1 MLAIKIIV
9 GIRIIFKYKM
19 KLDNR
24 LLKYKEKMESTILSL
39 EKELSSIRTGRANPA
54 ILENIKVE
62 AYNNIIPINQVA
74 SISVLDPRTLSVN
87 VWDRSV
93 VKATADA
100 IRDCGMNFNPQVEG
114 QNIRVTLVPLTQDRR
129 NELCKVASKLSETYK
144 ITLRNIRHDAL
155 DYIKNLEKIKEIT
168 EDIKKKLNDDIQELL
183 NEFNSIVEKKVK
195 EKQDTILEI

>member
-1 MLAIKIIV
+1 
-9 GIRIIFKYKM
+9 M
-19 KLDNR
+19 KLDDR
-24 LLKYKEKMESTILSL
+24 LSKYKEKMESAILSL

-62 AYNNIIPINQVA
+62 AYNNTVPINQVA
-74 SISVLDPRTLSVN
+74 SISVIDPRTLSVN

-129 NELCKVASKLSETYK
+129 NELCKAASKISENYK
-144 ITLRNIRHDAL
+144 ITLRNIRHEAL
-155 DYIKNLEKIKEIT
+155 DYIKNLEKLKEIT
-168 EDIKKKLNDDIQELL
+168 EDIKKKLNDDIQDLL
-183 NEFNSIVEKKVK
+183 NQYNSVVDKKVK
-195 EKQDTILEI
+195 AKQDTILEI

>member
-1 MLAIKIIV
+1 MS
-9 GIRIIFKYKM
+9 
-19 KLDNR
+19 LDVR
-24 LLKYKEKMESTILSL
+24 LVTYKERMESSIVAL

-62 AYNNIIPINQVA
+62 AYNNIVPINQVA

-114 QNIRVTLVPLTQDRR
+114 QNIRVILVPLTQDRR
-129 NELCKVASKLSETYK
+129 NELCKAASRLSETYK

-155 DYIKNLEKIKEIT
+155 DYIKNLEKSKEIT
-168 EDIKKKLNDDIQELL
+168 EDIKKKLSDNIQELL
-183 NEFNSIVEKKVK
+183 NEFNAIVEKKVK

>member
-1 MLAIKIIV
+1 
-9 GIRIIFKYKM
+9 M
-19 KLDNR
+19 KLDDR
-24 LLKYKEKMESTILSL
+24 LLKYKEKMDSAIVAL
-39 EKELSSIRTGRANPA
+39 EKELSSIRTCRANPA
-54 ILENIKVE
+54 VLENIRVE
-62 AYNNIIPINQVA
+62 AYNNIVPINQVA
-74 SISVLDPRTLSVN
+74 SISILDPRTLSVN

-129 NELCKVASKLSETYK
+129 NELCKLASKLSETYK

-155 DYIKNLEKIKEIT
+155 DNIRNLEKVKEIT

-183 NEFNSIVEKKVK
+183 KEFNAIVDKKVK

>member
-1 MLAIKIIV
+1 MSCFEY
-9 GIRIIFKYKM
+9 RM
-19 KLDNR
+19 KLDDR
-24 LLKYKEKMESTILSL
+24 LLKYKEKMDATMLSL
-39 EKELSSIRTGRANPA
+39 DKELSSIRTGRANPA

-62 AYNNIIPINQVA
+62 AYNNIVPINQVA
-74 SISVLDPRTLSVN
+74 SISILDPRTLSVN

-155 DYIKNLEKIKEIT
+155 DYIKNLEKSKEIT

-183 NEFNSIVEKKVK
+183 NKFNVIVDQKVK
-195 EKQDTILEI
+195 EKQNIILEI

>member
-1 MLAIKIIV
+1 MILGIAIISN
-9 GIRIIFKYKM
+9 KYFM
-19 KLDNR
+19 KLDDR
-24 LLKYKEKMESTILSL
+24 LSKYEEKMEMAISSL

-62 AYNNIIPINQVA
+62 AYNNIVPINQVA

-87 VWDRSV
+87 VWDKSV

-129 NELCKVASKLSETYK
+129 NELCKFASKLSESYK
-144 ITLRNIRHDAL
+144 IVLRNIRHDAL
-155 DYIKNLEKIKEIT
+155 DYIKSLEKSKEIT
-168 EDIKKKLNDDIQELL
+168 EDIKKKLNDNIQELL
-183 NEFNSIVEKKVK
+183 NQFNSIIDKKVK